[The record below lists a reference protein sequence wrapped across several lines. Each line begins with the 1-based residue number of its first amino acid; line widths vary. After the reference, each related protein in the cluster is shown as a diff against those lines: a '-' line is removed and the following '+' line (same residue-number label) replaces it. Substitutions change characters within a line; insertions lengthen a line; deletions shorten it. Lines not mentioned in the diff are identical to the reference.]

1 MKRLV
6 SIAAAISTVLL
17 GTAVSAQ
24 TYISGGGIEIG
35 GNVNTAREGDIVTI
49 SVFKDGAE
57 WESEEFWT
65 GENSDKIVFIFDFFG
80 CNLYGFFNYQENYF
94 EYAEKP

>member
-17 GTAVSAQ
+17 GTAAAAQ

-35 GNVNTAREGDIVTI
+35 GSVNTAREGDTVTV
-49 SVFKDGAE
+49 SVLKDGAE
-57 WESEEFWT
+57 WENEKFWT
-65 GENSDKIVFIFDFFG
+65 GENSDKIVY
-80 CNLYGFFNYQENYF
+80 CKE
-94 EYAEKP
+94 AS

>member
-17 GTAVSAQ
+17 GTAGSAQ

-49 SVFKDGAE
+49 SVF
-57 WESEEFWT
+57 
-65 GENSDKIVFIFDFFG
+65 
-80 CNLYGFFNYQENYF
+80 
-94 EYAEKP
+94 

>member
-49 SVFKDGAE
+49 SVLKTERNGKAKNFGQEK
-57 WESEEFWT
+57 T
-65 GENSDKIVFIFDFFG
+65 VIKLFI
-80 CNLYGFFNYQENYF
+80 
-94 EYAEKP
+94 AKRAS